1 MTILGK
7 LFKFYLNASVHVAL
21 AVFSLAWITLMKFQ
35 LPFDENVL
43 YFIFFATI
51 TGYNFVKYF
60 GLAKFHRRALAS
72 WLRAIQLF
80 SMFSFVF
87 MCYFAF
93 KLEFNTILVI
103 SGFGAVTFMYAIPFL
118 PKRFFVDK
126 HHNLRSIS
134 GLKVYLIGLVWAG
147 VTVLLPLIDE
157 HYPLNQEVIITC
169 IQRFIFIIALMLPFE
184 LRDLK
189 YDSLKLGTIPQK
201 IGVNRTKILGVVLTL
216 VFFFLEFLKTDLT
229 GNYVL
234 IHLTVAIILILFIL
248 FSRETQNDIYT
259 SFWVEGIPLVW
270 LLLEFC
276 FNG

>member
-1 MTILGK
+1 
-7 LFKFYLNASVHVAL
+7 
-21 AVFSLAWITLMKFQ
+21 MKFG
-35 LPFDENVL
+35 LPYDENVL
-43 YFIFFATI
+43 YFIFFASV

-80 SMFSFVF
+80 SMLSFIL

-93 KLEFNTILVI
+93 KLEFNTMLII
-103 SGFGAVTFMYAIPFL
+103 AGFGMVTFMYAIPFF

-147 VTVLLPLIDE
+147 VTVLLPLTNE
-157 HYPLNQEVIITC
+157 HYEFNDEVILTF

-201 IGVNRTKILGVVLTL
+201 IGVMRTKILGVLL
-216 VFFFLEFLKTDLT
+216 ALLFLFIEFFKTNLI
-229 GNYVL
+229 GNYIL
-234 IHLTVAIILILFIL
+234 IQVIVTFVLILFIL
-248 FSRETQNDIYT
+248 FSRETQSDVYT

-270 LLLEFC
+270 LVLELF
-276 FNG
+276 FNP